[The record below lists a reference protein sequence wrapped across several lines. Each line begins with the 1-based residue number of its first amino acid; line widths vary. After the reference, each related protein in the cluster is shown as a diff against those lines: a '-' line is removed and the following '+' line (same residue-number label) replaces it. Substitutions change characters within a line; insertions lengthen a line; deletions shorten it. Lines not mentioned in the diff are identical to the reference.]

1 MWGIPYRSRAR
12 GRPGLRRIRLM
23 SNEFPLFALSDE
35 HQAIREAVRDLC
47 AAKVAP
53 YAAEVDEEARYPEEA
68 AKALQQADFHAPH
81 VPEEYGG
88 AGADALAT
96 VLVIEEIARVDMS
109 ASLIPAVNKLGSMP
123 VILGGS
129 EELKKKYLSR
139 LASGDGGFSYC
150 LSEPEAGSD
159 AVAMKTRAVRDGDDW
174 VLNGVKRWI
183 TNAGVSEFYTVMAVT
198 DPEKRSRGISAFVV
212 EKGDEG
218 VTFGAKE
225 KKLGIKGSPTREV
238 YLDNVR
244 IPGDR
249 MIGAEGTG
257 FETAMNTLDH
267 TRITIAA
274 QAVGVAQ
281 GALDFALGYAK
292 ERQQFGHAI
301 AEFQGLQ
308 FLLADM
314 GMKVE
319 AARQL
324 TYAAAG
330 RSERGDPDLTF
341 FGAAAK
347 CFASDVAMEVTTNAV
362 QVLGGYG
369 YTRDYPVERMMRDAK
384 ITQIYEGTNQV
395 QRIVIARQLLAGV
408 QSEL

>member
-1 MWGIPYRSRAR
+1 MPD
-12 GRPGLRRIRLM
+12 
-23 SNEFPLFALSDE
+23 EFPLYAPSDE
-35 HQAIREAVRDLC
+35 HREIRKVVRELAEEKIAPF
-47 AAKVAP
+47 AAD
-53 YAAEVDEEARYPEEA
+53 VDEKARYPEEA
-68 AKALQQADFHAPH
+68 AAALLAADFHAPH
-81 VPEEYGG
+81 VPEQYGG

-96 VLVIEEIARVDMS
+96 VIVIEEVARVCMS
-109 ASLIPAVNKLGSMP
+109 SSLIPAVNKLGSLP
-123 VILGGS
+123 VQIAGS
-129 EELKKKYLSR
+129 EELKATYLGK
-139 LASGDGGFSYC
+139 LARGEGGFSYC

-159 AVAMKTRAVRDGDDW
+159 AAGMTTRAVREGDEW

-183 TNAGVSEFYTVMAVT
+183 TNAGVSEYYTVIAVT
-198 DPEKRSRGISAFVV
+198 NPDSRTRGMSAFVV
-212 EKGDEG
+212 EKSDEG
-218 VTFGAKE
+218 VSFGAPE

-238 YLDNVR
+238 YFDNVR
-244 IPGDR
+244 IPADR

-257 FETAMNTLDH
+257 FETAMRTLDH
-267 TRITIAA
+267 TRVTIAA

-281 GALDFALGYAK
+281 GALDYALGYAL
-292 ERQQFGHAI
+292 ERRQFGKPI
-301 AEFQGLQ
+301 ADFQGLQ
-308 FLLADM
+308 FMLADM

-319 AARQL
+319 AARQM

-330 RSERGDPDLTF
+330 RSERGDSDLTF

-369 YTRDYPVERMMRDAK
+369 FTRDYPVERMMRDAK

-395 QRIVIARQLLAGV
+395 QRIVMARQLLAGV

>member
-1 MWGIPYRSRAR
+1 
-12 GRPGLRRIRLM
+12 M
-23 SNEFPLFALSDE
+23 SLDPPVFALTDE
-35 HQAIREAVRDLC
+35 HRAIREAVRAIC
-47 AAKVAP
+47 EAKVAP
-53 YAAEVDEEARYPEEA
+53 YAADVDEHARYPQEA
-68 AKALQQADFHAPH
+68 ADALLAADFHAPH

-96 VLVIEEIARVDMS
+96 VLVIEEVARVDVS
-109 ASLIPAVNKLGSMP
+109 ASLIPAVNKLGSLP
-123 VILGGS
+123 VQLAGS
-129 EELKKKYLSR
+129 EELKKSYLSR
-139 LASGDGGFSYC
+139 LAAGDGGFSYC

-159 AVAMKTRAVRDGDDW
+159 AVAMRTRAVRDGDHW

-198 DPEKRSRGISAFVV
+198 DPELRSKGISAFVV
-212 EKGDEG
+212 EKSDEG
-218 VTFGAKE
+218 VSFGAPE

-244 IPGDR
+244 IPADR

-257 FETAMNTLDH
+257 FETAMRTLDH
-267 TRITIAA
+267 TRVTIAA

-292 ERQQFGHAI
+292 ERRQFAKPI
-301 AEFQGLQ
+301 SDFQGLQ

-330 RSERGDPDLTF
+330 RSERNDPDLTF

-395 QRIVIARQLLAGV
+395 QRIVMARQLLAGV
-408 QSEL
+408 QSQL